1 MQDLDLKCVYA
12 CMSMDVYVCVYVCV
26 ASERRTEILRG
37 ETENTGICAVG
48 GHRGR
53 LPAGSYSTNQRG
65 QEHETGASEEGKK

>member
-1 MQDLDLKCVYA
+1 MKDLELKCVYA
-12 CMSMDVYVCVYVCV
+12 CMSMDVYMSVWLLKG
-26 ASERRTEILRG
+26 ERRKEILRG

-65 QEHETGASEEGKK
+65 QEHETGESEEGKK